1 MIPVVEIRVDHCWLK
16 VIVIRPHSFLVSY
29 LSVSTSVEPGFLEYI
44 QTCKALCHGSDR
56 NWGLNWDHQVQY
68 LHILLLFAKVIQ
80 SVYVAY
86 LHSYR
91 HINLVYIIILCSHLC
106 VIGNVINSSWETNRN
121 TLLIIKKIHIDKW
134 IIESYNNSIMIQI
147 YGYFSVYE
155 IYSSCSFLHT

>member
-91 HINLVYIIILCSHLC
+91 HINLVYIIILCSHVC
-106 VIGNVINSSWETNRN
+106 VIGNVINSSNG
-121 TLLIIKKIHIDKW
+121 LLNHTIILLWSKYTDIFLFMKYTVHAHFSIH
-134 IIESYNNSIMIQI
+134 
-147 YGYFSVYE
+147 
-155 IYSSCSFLHT
+155 SSCGC

>member
-91 HINLVYIIILCSHLC
+91 HINLVYDDIFQSVERFILTNGLLNHTIILLWSKYTDIFLFMKYTVHAHFSIHNLC
-106 VIGNVINSSWETNRN
+106 G
-121 TLLIIKKIHIDKW
+121 
-134 IIESYNNSIMIQI
+134 
-147 YGYFSVYE
+147 
-155 IYSSCSFLHT
+155 C

>member
-91 HINLVYIIILCSHLC
+91 HINLVYIIILCSHVC
-106 VIGNVINSSWETNRN
+106 VIGNVINSSSFILTNG
-121 TLLIIKKIHIDKW
+121 LLNHTIILLWSKYTDIFLLMKYTVHAHFSIH
-134 IIESYNNSIMIQI
+134 
-147 YGYFSVYE
+147 
-155 IYSSCSFLHT
+155 SSCGC